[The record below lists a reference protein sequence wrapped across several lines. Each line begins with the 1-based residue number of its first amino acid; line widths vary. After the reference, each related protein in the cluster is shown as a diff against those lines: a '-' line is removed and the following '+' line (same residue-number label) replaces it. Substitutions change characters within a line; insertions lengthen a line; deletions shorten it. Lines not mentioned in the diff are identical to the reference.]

1 VPFLATALD
10 LGHDLQGIITY
21 DTRLAEAAVHNGVP
35 VVSPGAHQTTP
46 P

>member
-35 VVSPGAHQTTP
+35 GVSPGAHQTTP